1 MDKSMKWKI
10 AAAAAILLG
19 ILFAAVAI
27 YLIPRLY
34 DLSVEA
40 AFSYDASVSDLPLT
54 GYAPS
59 AEEDY
64 AEETQLVFINMTW
77 AEWEP
82 EEG

>member
-54 GYAPS
+54 GYAPPPRKITRKKPS
-59 AEEDY
+59 LFSS
-64 AEETQLVFINMTW
+64 T
-77 AEWEP
+77 
-82 EEG
+82 